1 MIDFNKRNLKPM
13 LLKEVDKPFNS
24 SDYIFE
30 MKYDGIRALIYVNSK
45 RIHIMSRNNIDLT
58 HLYPELETL
67 KKLVK
72 KDVIFDGEIVLLDDF
87 GNPTFSSLLE
97 RNRLKKPEKIKN
109 LSRINPV
116 IFIAFDII
124 YENKDLTNLTLM
136 ERKELLNKYQDT
148 DEFVKAK
155 YIDSQGIPLFKEIK
169 KNNLEGIVAKN
180 KNSTYHEGKRTSDFV
195 KIKNIKRDEFVIG
208 GYSVNDKNLS
218 VYLGNYK
225 NNQLLFVG
233 KCSLSLNR
241 EEANLI
247 MKHPKTKNPFADLNE
262 DIIFIKPNL
271 LCFIKYTEL
280 TKNGHLRHPV
290 FKYLK

>member
-24 SDYIFE
+24 NDYIFE
-30 MKYDGIRALIYVNSK
+30 MKYDGIRALIYVNNKS
-45 RIHIMSRNNIDLT
+45 IHIMSRNNIDLT
-58 HLYPELETL
+58 HLYPELENL

-97 RNRLKKPEKIKN
+97 RNRLKKTEKIKY
-109 LSRINPV
+109 LSKINPV
-116 IFIAFDII
+116 IFVVFDIL
-124 YENKDLTNLTLM
+124 YEAKDLTDLTLM
-136 ERKELLNKYQDT
+136 ERKEFLNKYKDT
-148 DEFVKAK
+148 SFFVKAK
-155 YIDSQGIPLFKEIK
+155 YIDHSGIPLFKEIK

-208 GYSVNDKNLS
+208 GYLVNDKNLS

-225 NNQLLFVG
+225 NNKLLFVG

-241 EEANLI
+241 KEANIIL
-247 MKHPKTKNPFADLNE
+247 KHPKAQNSFVDLKEEIN
-262 DIIFIKPNL
+262 FIKPNL
-271 LCFIKYTEL
+271 SCFIKYTEI